1 MWGADC
7 WGPHIGAA
15 HPQCTG
21 VEGTVDTG
29 VEGDSGGGAHPCG
42 GGIGRTLLATSP
54 LPLEASLPPLVP
66 TAMPSRGLYQGA
78 VSQIP
83 TPQQLGFERDI
94 LLREKTSLQIGKV

>member
-29 VEGDSGGGAHPCG
+29 VEGDSGGG
-42 GGIGRTLLATSP
+42 RTPA
-54 LPLEASLPPLVP
+54 EV
-66 TAMPSRGLYQGA
+66 
-78 VSQIP
+78 V
-83 TPQQLGFERDI
+83 
-94 LLREKTSLQIGKV
+94 

>member
-29 VEGDSGGGAHPCG
+29 VEGDSGGGA
-42 GGIGRTLLATSP
+42 P
-54 LPLEASLPPLVP
+54 LRRWYRKDPPGHVP
-66 TAMPSRGLYQGA
+66 TPSRG
-78 VSQIP
+78 
-83 TPQQLGFERDI
+83 
-94 LLREKTSLQIGKV
+94 